1 MSAAAGFAPVASPR
15 TSFHRG
21 SRRCSR
27 CVASATSR
35 EPARDRDTASSK
47 WRSYDAKT
55 NNVIRRGG
63 IDSDG
68 SPGTRAAIEEVRAW
82 CIRTDGGAAAT
93 QADVAALRRA
103 IQPLRDLT
111 RGANDRVPPL
121 AKTRWRLAG
130 CAQATLHA
138 PATWLA
144 SPFFWIAKEAQHES
158 ARLAAV
164 PDLFPPYKLAASLSA
179 GGRSGEGWI
188 VAFGE
193 RKTGAPFPFNVGE
206 SILNGLAV
214 PFTSHAATVEF
225 DAPVDLHDDPDLYPK
240 RSLKMTSRIEVAFG
254 DGAMKMAGDL
264 VTECALLHAVSRGD
278 DSYSSSIDES
288 IVTGVNKES
297 IEGSDDDA
305 WFGDAPGR
313 SKDAAEMDEFASW
326 RMGGFSA
333 VAEKFQRD
341 EQDEES
347 RSVETPVSSPIVT
360 REEIDDRRA
369 CLLTTRFERTG
380 TVLDE
385 VDVESGKIMGAL
397 MSPSPRLRR
406 SFRGG
411 GRPSVPYASVWCDGE
426 LMIAEGGSCDETSTL
441 LVYVRVPRRDGGTF
455 LFIFIRAIRLT
466 SCFVSGSA
474 LGTGD

>member
-1 MSAAAGFAPVASPR
+1 MEI
-15 TSFHRG
+15 H
-21 SRRCSR
+21 
-27 CVASATSR
+27 
-35 EPARDRDTASSK
+35 
-47 WRSYDAKT
+47 DAKT
-55 NNVIRRGG
+55 NNVIRRAG

-111 RGANDRVPPL
+111 HGADDRVPPL

-214 PFTSHAATVEF
+214 PFASHAATVEF
-225 DAPVDLHDDPDLYPK
+225 DAPDDLHDDWICTP
-240 RSLKMTSRIEVAFG
+240 S
-254 DGAMKMAGDL
+254 
-264 VTECALLHAVSRGD
+264 
-278 DSYSSSIDES
+278 
-288 IVTGVNKES
+288 
-297 IEGSDDDA
+297 
-305 WFGDAPGR
+305 GR
-313 SKDAAEMDEFASW
+313 
-326 RMGGFSA
+326 
-333 VAEKFQRD
+333 
-341 EQDEES
+341 
-347 RSVETPVSSPIVT
+347 
-360 REEIDDRRA
+360 
-369 CLLTTRFERTG
+369 
-380 TVLDE
+380 
-385 VDVESGKIMGAL
+385 
-397 MSPSPRLRR
+397 
-406 SFRGG
+406 
-411 GRPSVPYASVWCDGE
+411 
-426 LMIAEGGSCDETSTL
+426 
-441 LVYVRVPRRDGGTF
+441 
-455 LFIFIRAIRLT
+455 
-466 SCFVSGSA
+466 
-474 LGTGD
+474 

>member
-1 MSAAAGFAPVASPR
+1 M
-15 TSFHRG
+15 
-21 SRRCSR
+21 
-27 CVASATSR
+27 
-35 EPARDRDTASSK
+35 
-47 WRSYDAKT
+47 
-55 NNVIRRGG
+55 
-63 IDSDG
+63 
-68 SPGTRAAIEEVRAW
+68 
-82 CIRTDGGAAAT
+82 
-93 QADVAALRRA
+93 
-103 IQPLRDLT
+103 
-111 RGANDRVPPL
+111 

-130 CAQATLHA
+130 CAQATLPA

-179 GGRSGEGWI
+179 GGRSGEEWI
-188 VAFGE
+188 VVFGE

-214 PFTSHAATVEF
+214 PFASAAATVEF
-225 DAPVDLHDDPDLYPK
+225 DAPVDTNDVYPK

-254 DGAMKMAGDL
+254 DGAMRMAGDL

-278 DSYSSSIDES
+278 DSYSSIDES
-288 IVTGVNKES
+288 VVTGVDKES
-297 IEGSDDDA
+297 IEGGDDDA

-369 CLLTTRFERTG
+369 CLLTTRLERTG
-380 TVLDE
+380 TVLDG
-385 VDVESGKIMGAL
+385 VDVASGKIMGAL

-406 SFRGG
+406 SFCGG

-441 LVYVRVPRRDGGTF
+441 LVYVRVPRRDGGT
-455 LFIFIRAIRLT
+455 
-466 SCFVSGSA
+466 GSA
-474 LGTGD
+474 LETGD

>member
-1 MSAAAGFAPVASPR
+1 
-15 TSFHRG
+15 
-21 SRRCSR
+21 
-27 CVASATSR
+27 
-35 EPARDRDTASSK
+35 
-47 WRSYDAKT
+47 
-55 NNVIRRGG
+55 
-63 IDSDG
+63 
-68 SPGTRAAIEEVRAW
+68 
-82 CIRTDGGAAAT
+82 
-93 QADVAALRRA
+93 
-103 IQPLRDLT
+103 
-111 RGANDRVPPL
+111 
-121 AKTRWRLAG
+121 
-130 CAQATLHA
+130 
-138 PATWLA
+138 
-144 SPFFWIAKEAQHES
+144 
-158 ARLAAV
+158 
-164 PDLFPPYKLAASLSA
+164 
-179 GGRSGEGWI
+179 
-188 VAFGE
+188 
-193 RKTGAPFPFNVGE
+193 
-206 SILNGLAV
+206 
-214 PFTSHAATVEF
+214 
-225 DAPVDLHDDPDLYPK
+225 
-240 RSLKMTSRIEVAFG
+240 MTSRIEVAFG
-254 DGAMKMAGDL
+254 DGKTKMAGDL
-264 VTECALLHAVSRGD
+264 VTECALLHAVSRSD
-278 DSYSSSIDES
+278 DSYLSIDES
-288 IVTGVNKES
+288 VVTGVNKES
-297 IEGSDDDA
+297 IEGGDDDA

-326 RMGGFSA
+326 RMGGFGA

-441 LVYVRVPRRDGGTF
+441 LVYVRVPRRDCGTF
-455 LFIFIRAIRLT
+455 LFIFIRAIGLT

>member
-1 MSAAAGFAPVASPR
+1 M
-15 TSFHRG
+15 
-21 SRRCSR
+21 
-27 CVASATSR
+27 
-35 EPARDRDTASSK
+35 
-47 WRSYDAKT
+47 
-55 NNVIRRGG
+55 IRRAG

-68 SPGTRAAIEEVRAW
+68 SPGPRAAIEEVRAW
-82 CIRTDGGAAAT
+82 CIRTDGGATAT

-111 RGANDRVPPL
+111 HGADDRVPPL

-164 PDLFPPYKLAASLSA
+164 SDLFPPYKLAASLSA

-214 PFTSHAATVEF
+214 PFASAAATVEF
-225 DAPVDLHDDPDLYPK
+225 DAPVDLHDDLDLYPK

-254 DGAMKMAGDL
+254 NGAMRMAGDL

-278 DSYSSSIDES
+278 DSYSSSIGESVVVATSSQSMLDHDE
-288 IVTGVNKES
+288 TMEAKRRRMKGETK
-297 IEGSDDDA
+297 G
-305 WFGDAPGR
+305 PGAVER
-313 SKDAAEMDEFASW
+313 EMDEFASW

-341 EQDEES
+341 EEDEES
-347 RSVETPVSSPIVT
+347 RSVEEPVSSPIVT

-380 TVLDE
+380 TVLDG
-385 VDVESGKIMGAL
+385 VDIPSGRIMGAL